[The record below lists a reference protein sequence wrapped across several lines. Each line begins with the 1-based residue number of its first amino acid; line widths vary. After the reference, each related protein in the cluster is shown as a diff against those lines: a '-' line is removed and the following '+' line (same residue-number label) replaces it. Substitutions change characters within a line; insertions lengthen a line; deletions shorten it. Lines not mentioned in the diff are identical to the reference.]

1 MLEAQVINQVREVL
15 GRLSS
20 SFTFSVERG
29 RGTVDDARFCEFVED
44 VASPSPLLHVEYHE
58 APVFRFSI
66 L

>member
-29 RGTVDDARFCEFVED
+29 RGTVDDARFWFD
-44 VASPSPLLHVEYHE
+44 
-58 APVFRFSI
+58 
-66 L
+66 